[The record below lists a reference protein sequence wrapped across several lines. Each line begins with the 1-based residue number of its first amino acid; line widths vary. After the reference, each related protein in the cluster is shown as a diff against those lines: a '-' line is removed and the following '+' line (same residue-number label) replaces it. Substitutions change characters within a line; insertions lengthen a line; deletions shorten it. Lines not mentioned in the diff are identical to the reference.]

1 MTQIM
6 IDVTPDTI
14 THLQEM
20 TVLYPKLSIAQLA
33 GKYLDAH
40 VSYQL
45 EIEKMRPKPSRYY
58 TPEFLVASD
67 DAPLLGVG

>member
-1 MTQIM
+1 MTQILV
-6 IDVTPDTI
+6 DVNPDTI
-14 THLQEM
+14 THLHEM
-20 TVLYPKLSIAQLA
+20 TALYPKLSIAQLA

-45 EIEKMRPKPSRYY
+45 EIEKMRPKPAKYY

-67 DAPLLGVG
+67 DAPLSGIG